1 MDKGLAGYVAIGTAL
16 GTLHDER
23 LFVGP
28 FRAYVE
34 ERFDL
39 RYHTANR
46 RIVAA
51 RVALNIKAAGLPV
64 PSDEDQA
71 YQLHEL
77 TPENQVKTWQEVCN
91 RSKQTGVRITT
102 NLIRDTLGKKPQPKS
117 SPTSSD
123 ESVATVPETAEKDP
137 EHDGSVV
144 ICLQAVGKAVTDL
157 QVAYRAVEN
166 VEIAGGE
173 AEHLNDKLNEVHRP
187 RQWHP
192 GTAPGEDW
200 GAIEVGRLDQHC
212 GPTPQGRGKA
222 HFLPPALLFSLVLR
236 KRGRHADAHRD
247 HHGRQDG

>member
-1 MDKGLAGYVAIGTAL
+1 MNEMSKENEVVKTSLTETEQAEAQKHEKIVDKGLSGYVAIGTAL

-39 RYHTANR
+39 PYHTANR

-51 RVALNIKAAGLPV
+51 RVALNIKAAGLLV
-64 PSDEDQA
+64 PFVEDQA

-117 SPTSSD
+117 SPTATD
-123 ESVATVPETAEKDP
+123 ESVATVPEMAEEAP
-137 EHDGSVV
+137 THDGSVV
-144 ICLQAVGKAVTDL
+144 VALQAVGKALAHL
-157 QVAYRAVEN
+157 QIAFRAVEN
-166 VEIAGGE
+166 AEIAGMGE
-173 AEHLNDKLNEVHRP
+173 AEHLDAQLNEVMALVSGIRERLP
-187 RQWHP
+187 VK
-192 GTAPGEDW
+192 TGEPLKL
-200 GAIEVGRLDQHC
+200 VG
-212 GPTPQGRGKA
+212 
-222 HFLPPALLFSLVLR
+222 
-236 KRGRHADAHRD
+236 
-247 HHGRQDG
+247 